1 MQAKKCSFVHWLTYE
16 QLISIFGICPV
27 TSGMIWN
34 NLSIILK
41 SLAYPKISFHWM
53 EKNPIKFMKI
63 SFFDFYLREEK
74 MNSGKEQTKI

>member
-1 MQAKKCSFVHWLTYE
+1 
-16 QLISIFGICPV
+16 
-27 TSGMIWN
+27 MIWN